1 MVVSTLRGQHVAST
15 IPYGYLKD
23 KDDSNIWVSDEEA
36 AAVVQRI
43 FHSSR
48 DSEEKRVSWSYS
60 KLQNQKAF

>member
-1 MVVSTLRGQHVAST
+1 MAST

-43 FHSSR
+43 FDSSR